1 MKYINVAKANCKNCH
16 KCLKVCP
23 VKSIKFSDSKVEV
36 MEDECILCG
45 RCIRNCPQH
54 AKSLVHD
61 ITGIKQT
68 VRNSARRKIAALAPS
83 YLTSFGMEN
92 RYKLAGALQS
102 LGFYAVEETA
112 RTR

>member
-1 MKYINVAKANCKNCH
+1 M
-16 KCLKVCP
+16 
-23 VKSIKFSDSKVEV
+23 KSIKFSDSKVEV

-68 VRNSARRKIAALAPS
+68 VRNSARKKIAALAPS
-83 YLTSFGMEN
+83 YLTSFGTEN
-92 RYKLAGALQS
+92 RYKLAGWRFRAS
-102 LGFYAVEETA
+102 ASTPSRRRRSA